1 MFTLCITAVLKNE
14 KYWDSPEKFIPERFD
29 SRVKDVYKPV
39 DPYAYIPFAVG
50 RRYLYLRTSFFS
62 FIHFLPTISRT
73 CLGMKFAQVEGVLA
87 LSMLVKT
94 FRFEIA
100 EVDKNKVYE
109 TETALTL
116 APKHKIAIVLKRR
129 K

>member
-1 MFTLCITAVLKNE
+1 
-14 KYWDSPEKFIPERFD
+14 
-29 SRVKDVYKPV
+29 
-39 DPYAYIPFAVG
+39 
-50 RRYLYLRTSFFS
+50 
-62 FIHFLPTISRT
+62 
-73 CLGMKFAQVEGVLA
+73 MKFAQVEGVLA

-129 K
+129 KWETTTKQIHTHQINEFKENSLRIKFMG

>member
-1 MFTLCITAVLKNE
+1 
-14 KYWDSPEKFIPERFD
+14 
-29 SRVKDVYKPV
+29 
-39 DPYAYIPFAVG
+39 
-50 RRYLYLRTSFFS
+50 
-62 FIHFLPTISRT
+62 
-73 CLGMKFAQVEGVLA
+73 MKFAQVEGVLA